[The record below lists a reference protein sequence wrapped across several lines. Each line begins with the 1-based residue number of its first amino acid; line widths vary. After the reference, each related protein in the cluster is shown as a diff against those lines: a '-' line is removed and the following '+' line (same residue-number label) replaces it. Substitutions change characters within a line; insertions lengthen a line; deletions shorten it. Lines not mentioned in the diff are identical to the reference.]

1 MMTRTHRSKDVQM
14 VDGNEIMDCRND
26 LIDLMNSP
34 SGFVEQEGRLC
45 KFHPHATLGFS
56 IYFDYDKTKTM
67 AVKVQSADTHDEMT
81 AVWDM
86 HVLAGSLEQ
95 FTEMYSK
102 WYKKYK
108 VPHMEASKSGGG
120 DDAVTN
126 S

>member
-1 MMTRTHRSKDVQM
+1 M

-67 AVKVQSADTHDEMT
+67 AVNVICHTQNGRRRALRANT
-81 AVWDM
+81 
-86 HVLAGSLEQ
+86 GQ
-95 FTEMYSK
+95 
-102 WYKKYK
+102 
-108 VPHMEASKSGGG
+108 PP
-120 DDAVTN
+120 
-126 S
+126 